1 MKNLKEK
8 TPGLGSV
15 KETLLQR
22 KADLEEEFI
31 SLQTDKYDD
40 QAQDP
45 ADQAASAIFETLQNS
60 LQNNELEEYKMI
72 IKALEMIE
80 QGTYGQCIDCDQK
93 IAERRLQSFPNASR
107 CVGCQ
112 EKAEETNH
120 HNDNYF

>member
-1 MKNLKEK
+1 MKTPKEK
-8 TPGLGSV
+8 KTGFSAV
-15 KETLLQR
+15 KETLLNR
-22 KADLEEEFI
+22 KADLEQELI

-45 ADQAASAIFETLQNS
+45 ADQASSAIFETLQNS
-60 LQNNELEEYKMI
+60 LQNNELEEYRMI

-80 QGTYGQCIDCDQK
+80 QGTYGMCTDCDQK

-112 EKAEETNH
+112 EKAEEANH
-120 HNDNYF
+120 NNDYF